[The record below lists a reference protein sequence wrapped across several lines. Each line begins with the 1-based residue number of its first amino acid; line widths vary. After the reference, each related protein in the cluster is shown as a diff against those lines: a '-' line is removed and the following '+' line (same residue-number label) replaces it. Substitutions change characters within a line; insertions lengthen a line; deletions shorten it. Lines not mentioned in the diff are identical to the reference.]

1 MKLKNL
7 VAIIIVGSL
16 GYLGY
21 TYLVTNFSSEAMVYK
36 RYAEALLDG
45 EPSRI
50 KQLVTDQGVL
60 LPFSAREQR
69 EDFLNGEVR
78 FTWYSFKNKVVSADG
93 KTVTLTV
100 LQNVRVD
107 PPGTDT
113 FYGKEVRT
121 DRHVVTLEKF
131 QSSWQ
136 ISSFAD
142 SPTASYKAEQSSKK

>member
-36 RYAEALLDG
+36 RYADALLDG

-50 KQLVTDQGVL
+50 KQLVTGQDVL
-60 LPFSAREQR
+60 FPFQAREQR

-78 FTWYSFKNKVVSADG
+78 FTWYNFKNKVVSPDG
-93 KTVTLTV
+93 NTVTLTV
-100 LQNVRVD
+100 VQNVRVD
-107 PPGTDT
+107 PPGTDS
-113 FYGKEVRT
+113 FYGKEVRS
-121 DRHVVTLEKF
+121 DRHVVTLKKF

-142 SPTASYKAEQSSKK
+142 TPTAEFKAEQSAKQ